1 MPYNAHPED
10 PITVLRLMTH
20 LEALWGFTQVYPDNE
35 EETAYL
41 AEMKKKYYKMYFRMK
56 REEKQ
61 REKDTANETQS
72 SSQ

>member
-1 MPYNAHPED
+1 MPYNAHPDD
-10 PITVLRLMTH
+10 PITVLRLISH
-20 LEALWGFTQVYPDNE
+20 LEGLWGFTQVFSDNA

-41 AEMKKKYYKMYFRMK
+41 AEMKKKYYKMYFQMK
-56 REEKQ
+56 REAKQ